1 MPDDDDI
8 LDAYEQELD
17 GADLIRPSRA
27 SNRGFWMVAITI
39 GLGAIVLMVEIF
51 ANRPMVN
58 AISRTENDLKAAM
71 RGAER
76 IYAEGG
82 SFTPADAEALGAV
95 DADRRLRGGGPARG
109 PAGDGERVRVRRH
122 LGRVIAHAV
131 GNVLLDQAGRGAGH
145 HVPGLGRRLHG
156 HARRC
161 RPTESQW

>member
-1 MPDDDDI
+1 VPDDDDI

-17 GADLIRPSRA
+17 GVDLIQPRRA

-58 AISRTENDLKAAM
+58 AISRTENDLKAAL

-82 SFTPADAEALGAV
+82 SFTPADPEALGAT
-95 DADRRLRGGGPARG
+95 DADRRYVAADQ
-109 PAGDGERVRVRRH
+109 PAGQPGTVSVYASGDTWAASSPTQSGTCFSIKQVAGQDTTYLVSDGDCT
-122 LGRVIAHAV
+122 GMQA
-131 GNVLLDQAGRGAGH
+131 LLADQG
-145 HVPGLGRRLHG
+145 
-156 HARRC
+156 
-161 RPTESQW
+161 QW